1 MPTYTIS
8 TNETALDITIMA
20 SGTLENAMLLMA
32 ATNTSISA
40 LPVAGF
46 TFIIPD
52 TILPDAETLL
62 YLQQNG
68 IVLGT
73 KGGL

>member
-1 MPTYTIS
+1 MPTYSTN
-8 TNETALDITIMA
+8 TNETALDVTIMA
-20 SGTLENAMLLMA
+20 SGTLENAMLLMGA
-32 ATNTSISA
+32 NNTSISA
-40 LPVAGF
+40 LPVSGF

-52 TILPDAETLL
+52 TILPDADTLL